1 MFHRRTLTALL
12 AGALL
17 ASGAFL
23 TRGALADARA
33 DAEMQKLAAS
43 SGCMTCHSIETGK
56 PGPDGLK
63 PIGPAWQD
71 VANQYK
77 GKPGATEFLTRV
89 VLEGS
94 SPYNS
99 HWKGKVSG
107 LSMPPNAV
115 AITEGNAR
123 QLVNWILALH

>member
-1 MFHRRTLTALL
+1 MSQKRILITLLSCSLL
-12 AGALL
+12 SPL
-17 ASGAFL
+17 AM
-23 TRGALADARA
+23 ADAKQ
-33 DAEMQKLAAS
+33 DQDMLKLATN
-43 SGCMTCHSIETGK
+43 SGCMTCHSIEAGK
-56 PGPDGLK
+56 PGPNGMK

-71 VANQYK
+71 VAGQYK
-77 GKPGATEFLTRV
+77 GKPGAAEFLTRV

-94 SPYNS
+94 NPYSS

>member
-1 MFHRRTLTALL
+1 MISIRSF
-12 AGALL
+12 AGIAV
-17 ASGAFL
+17 F
-23 TRGALADARA
+23 ALAASSHAADPMA
-33 DAEMQKLAAS
+33 DAEMTKLASA
-43 SGCMTCHSIETGK
+43 SGCLTCHSIESGK
-56 PGPDGLK
+56 PGPNGLA

-71 VANQYK
+71 VGKQYA
-77 GKPGATEFLTRV
+77 GKPGAGEFLTRI

-94 SPYNS
+94 SPYSS

-123 QLVNWILALH
+123 RLVDWILALGR

>member
-1 MFHRRTLTALL
+1 MSSLNRRGLAASACL
-12 AGALL
+12 AGAL
-17 ASGAFL
+17 ACSQPV
-23 TRGALADARA
+23 LADARN
-33 DAEMQKLAAS
+33 DAAMKQLAAV
-43 SGCMTCHSIETGK
+43 SGCTACHGIDVAK
-56 PGPDGLK
+56 PGPEGAK
-63 PIGPAWQD
+63 PIGPTWAD
-71 VANQYK
+71 VARQYR
-77 GKPGATEFLTRV
+77 GKPGASEFLTRI

-123 QLVNWILALH
+123 QLVNWILALE

>member
-1 MFHRRTLTALL
+1 MKRIAICLTLAVAGLTAPL
-12 AGALL
+12 A
-17 ASGAFL
+17 F
-23 TRGALADARA
+23 ADAKN
-33 DAEMQKLAAS
+33 DTDMKKLAAG
-43 SGCMTCHSIETGK
+43 SGCTTCHGIETGK

-63 PIGPAWQD
+63 PIGPAWVD
-71 VANQYK
+71 VAAQYR
-77 GKPGATEFLTRV
+77 GKPGAAEFLTRI

-94 SPYNS
+94 NPYSS

-123 QLVNWILALH
+123 LLVNWILALK

>member
-1 MFHRRTLTALL
+1 MTHHRFALL
-12 AGALL
+12 IALALGSPFAHAEAKKDADMLKL
-17 ASGAFL
+17 ASG
-23 TRGALADARA
+23 
-33 DAEMQKLAAS
+33 
-43 SGCMTCHSIETGK
+43 SGCMTCHSIEPGK
-56 PGPDGLK
+56 AGPDGLK

-71 VANQYK
+71 VARQYK
-77 GKPGATEFLTRV
+77 GKPGASEFLTRV

-94 SPYNS
+94 NPYSS

-123 QLVNWILALH
+123 LLVNWILAL

>member
-1 MFHRRTLTALL
+1 MLRHSRLIALL
-12 AGALL
+12 SCSLL
-17 ASGAFL
+17 SPL
-23 TRGALADARA
+23 ALADAKT
-33 DAEMQKLAAS
+33 DTNMQKLAS
-43 SGCMTCHSIETGK
+43 TSGCMTCHSIESGK
-56 PGPDGLK
+56 PGPEGMK
-63 PIGPAWQD
+63 PIGPAWLD
-71 VANQYK
+71 VAKQYS

-94 SPYNS
+94 NPYSS

-123 QLVNWILALH
+123 KLVSWILALK

>member
-1 MFHRRTLTALL
+1 MTRKTTITLLL
-12 AGALL
+12 AGLC
-17 ASGAFL
+17 ASTL
-23 TRGALADARA
+23 ALANAKNDG
-33 DAEMQKLAAS
+33 EMQKLAS
-43 SGCMTCHSIETGK
+43 TSGCMTCHSIETGK
-56 PGPDGLK
+56 SGPDGLK

-71 VANQYK
+71 VAKQYK

-94 SPYNS
+94 NPYSS

-123 QLVNWILALH
+123 KLVSWILALD

>member
-1 MFHRRTLTALL
+1 MKNTTIRLSLLL
-12 AGALL
+12 AALI
-17 ASGAFL
+17 STTAF
-23 TRGALADARA
+23 ADAK
-33 DAEMQKLAAS
+33 DDSQMKQLATN
-43 SGCMTCHSIETGK
+43 SGCMTCHSIESGK
-56 PGPDGLK
+56 PGPNGMK

-71 VANQYK
+71 VAAQYK
-77 GKPGATEFLTRV
+77 GKPGAAEFLTRV

-94 SPYNS
+94 NPYSS

>member
-1 MFHRRTLTALL
+1 MFKNRTLVTVL
-12 AGALL
+12 ACSLFSPL
-17 ASGAFL
+17 A
-23 TRGALADARA
+23 TADAKK
-33 DAEMQKLAAS
+33 DTEMLKLATT
-43 SGCMTCHSIETGK
+43 SGCMTCHGIETGK

-63 PIGPAWQD
+63 PIGPAWSD
-71 VANQYK
+71 VAKQYK
-77 GKPGATEFLTRV
+77 GKPGASEFLTRV

-94 SPYNS
+94 NPYSS

-123 QLVNWILALH
+123 LLVNWILALH

>member
-1 MFHRRTLTALL
+1 MFLHRQLAIALTALACSSL
-12 AGALL
+12 AMADAKKDGEMLKL
-17 ASGAFL
+17 ASA
-23 TRGALADARA
+23 
-33 DAEMQKLAAS
+33 
-43 SGCMTCHSIETGK
+43 SGCMTCHSIDAGK
-56 PGPDGLK
+56 PGPDGMK

-71 VANQYK
+71 VAKQYK
-77 GKPGATEFLTRV
+77 GKPGASEFLTRV

-94 SPYNS
+94 NPYSS

-123 QLVNWILALH
+123 SLVNWILAL

>member
-1 MFHRRTLTALL
+1 MFQKQTLVTLL
-12 AGALL
+12 TCSLL
-17 ASGAFL
+17 SPLAM
-23 TRGALADARA
+23 ADAKK
-33 DAEMQKLAAS
+33 DTEMLKLATT

-63 PIGPAWQD
+63 PIGPAWSD
-71 VANQYK
+71 VAKQYK
-77 GKPGATEFLTRV
+77 GKPGASEFLTRV

-94 SPYNS
+94 NPYSS

-123 QLVNWILALH
+123 QLVNWILAM

>member
-1 MFHRRTLTALL
+1 MKAQHTLAALL
-12 AGALL
+12 AFGLL
-17 ASGAFL
+17 SPLAQ
-23 TRGALADARA
+23 ADAKNDA
-33 DAEMQKLAAS
+33 DMLKLATS

-56 PGPDGLK
+56 PGPNGMK

-71 VANQYK
+71 VAGQYK
-77 GKPGATEFLTRV
+77 GKPGASEFLTRV

-94 SPYNS
+94 NPYSS

-123 QLVNWILALH
+123 LLVNWILAL

>member
-1 MFHRRTLTALL
+1 MKHHRLTITL
-12 AGALL
+12 
-17 ASGAFL
+17 
-23 TRGALADARA
+23 
-33 DAEMQKLAAS
+33 LAAS
-43 SGCMTCHSIETGK
+43 LLSPLAMAEAKKDTKLASASGCMTCHSIEAGK

-63 PIGPAWQD
+63 PIGPPWTE
-71 VANQYK
+71 VAKQYK

-94 SPYNS
+94 SPYSS

-123 QLVNWILALH
+123 LLVNWILAL